1 MRESPGSSLRT
12 PIALGSRRF
21 LGFLGRMPPTT
32 SGKGH
37 RLKFDIDL
45 GSATSQGGKR
55 RANAP
60 LQILI
65 AADCS
70 GRAGRGISAPLA
82 GRRTQRLSVD
92 HLDKVFAAW
101 NAQIQTAV
109 RLASG
114 AAVSLH
120 PRSLEDLH
128 PDELLRAVAPLAEI
142 LELRG
147 EVDDPR
153 AAERLVALLAS
164 TSGARGT
171 SATTPSDSP
180 SSGAAAAPSGAA
192 GDAEREADTLSRLLG
207 APPRGASS
215 ERRTN
220 DAPTARVD
228 VGRFIRDLVGD
239 SATPAPG
246 PGAASRALTAAADL
260 ELARLLR
267 ALLRDPHF
275 RSLEATWRG
284 LDQLC
289 RNCPDDELVRYQVVD
304 ATATEI
310 LTEVGATH
318 ALLEAQ
324 RTSIL
329 LLDHYFGA
337 TAAELGALAQLLR
350 TCAAHQVIL
359 VTGASPELAGYAGFA
374 AAEPSPTESA
384 LPEAAAAA
392 WRDVT
397 AARSDGAQLA
407 LVLPRCLLRQPY
419 GKTGQPLESLAF
431 EELVDPADHEAFCWG
446 NGAYLAARALSVRH
460 AGDGGTVQL
469 DGSVELR
476 EMPVIRLRDDDGFRL
491 QPSAETWLSE
501 RWVERLRAAGF
512 AVLQG
517 VRDSDRIRVHV

>member
-1 MRESPGSSLRT
+1 
-12 PIALGSRRF
+12 
-21 LGFLGRMPPTT
+21 MPPTT
-32 SGKGH
+32 SGKG
-37 RLKFDIDL
+37 RGLQFGIDL
-45 GSATSQGGKR
+45 GSATSKGGKL
-55 RANAP
+55 RANDP

-92 HLDKVFAAW
+92 HIETVFAAW
-101 NAQIQTAV
+101 SAEIQTCV
-109 RLASG
+109 QLASG
-114 AAVSLH
+114 AVLSLR

-142 LELRG
+142 LELREQLG
-147 EVDDPR
+147 NPS
-153 AAERLVALLAS
+153 AAERLVALLGSA
-164 TSGARGT
+164 SGAGLT
-171 SATTPSDSP
+171 SPTAPGGSP
-180 SSGAAAAPSGAA
+180 SSRATAAPGGAA
-192 GDAEREADTLSRLLG
+192 GDAEREAETLSRLLG

-215 ERRTN
+215 ERRASE
-220 DAPTARVD
+220 APTARVD
-228 VGRFIRDLVGD
+228 VGRFIRNLVGD
-239 SATPAPG
+239 SATSAPA
-246 PGAASRALTAAADL
+246 PGAASVALKSAADL
-260 ELARLLR
+260 ELARWLR

-289 RNCPDDELVRYQVVD
+289 RTCPDDELVRYQVVD

-310 LTEVGATH
+310 LAEVGATH

-324 RTSIL
+324 RPSVL

-337 TAAELGALAQLLR
+337 NAAELGALAQLLR

-359 VTGASPELAGYAGFA
+359 VTGSSPELAGYSGFA

-419 GKTGQPLESLAF
+419 GKTGEPLESLAF
-431 EELVDPADHEAFCWG
+431 EEVVDPADHEAFCWG

-460 AGDGGTVQL
+460 AGEGGMVQL

-517 VRDSDRIRVHV
+517 VRDSDRIRVHL